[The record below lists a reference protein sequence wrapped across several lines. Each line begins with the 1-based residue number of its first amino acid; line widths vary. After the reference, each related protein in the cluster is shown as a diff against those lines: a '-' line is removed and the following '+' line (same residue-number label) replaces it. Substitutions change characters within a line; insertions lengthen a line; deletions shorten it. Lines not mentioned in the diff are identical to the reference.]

1 MLYVKKT
8 SSTVI
13 DSYPSIDARITVRL
27 MATLMPECSTAM
39 SAIVEMTDRMRVM
52 RHQTRIAIGP
62 ALAAA
67 VKGVV
72 AAAG

>member
-1 MLYVKKT
+1 
-8 SSTVI
+8 
-13 DSYPSIDARITVRL
+13 